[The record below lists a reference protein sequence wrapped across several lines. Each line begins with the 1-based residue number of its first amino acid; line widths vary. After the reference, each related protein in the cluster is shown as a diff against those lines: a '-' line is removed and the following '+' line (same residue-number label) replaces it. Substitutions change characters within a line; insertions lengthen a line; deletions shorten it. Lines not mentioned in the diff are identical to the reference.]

1 MDQTHHLAGFG
12 MPFGC
17 KFRVYQFPVH
27 TDFKPAAIRRNE
39 GDGFDQMF
47 KLFKQLIRQAHGPV
61 GIMSDS
67 AIHDLD
73 FQHWD
78 SQPVMNVRKL

>member
-12 MPFGC
+12 MPFGR
-17 KFRVYQFPVH
+17 KLRIYQLPVY
-27 TDFKPAAIRRNE
+27 TDFEPAAIRRNE
-39 GDGFDQMF
+39 FDSFDQMF

-67 AIHDLD
+67 AIYYLD
-73 FQHWD
+73 FQH
-78 SQPVMNVRKL
+78 